1 MIFMQTL
8 MSALHIHVVTMVCAS
23 ILWGASVVPVMM
35 DSPKMKTTFVQ
46 VLFNS
51 LSYINYARLYF
62 TDIDECNMGACV
74 SNGVCTNTEGSY
86 QCDCNEGFFLN
97 SSNIC
102 AGDHKNNNI
111 MLFY

>member
-8 MSALHIHVVTMVCAS
+8 MSALYIHVVTMVCAP
-23 ILWGASVVPVMM
+23 ILWGASVVPAMM

-46 VLFNS
+46 VCYYLTH
-51 LSYINYARLYF
+51 LATYARLYY

-74 SNGVCTNTEGSY
+74 SNGVHPNTEGSY
-86 QCDCNEGFFLN
+86 ECDCHEGFFLN

-102 AGDHKNNNI
+102 AGDHK
-111 MLFY
+111 